1 MLRKLMDKKALL
13 IKYYNGESNRKE
25 IEYLL
30 EHIGPEDTDNYHSV
44 MKQLWDSFLLYPDLE
59 ASVAERIYSKIL
71 EAGNIQESNP
81 SKYGIG
87 YGMRVAATLTGLILV
102 SALVIWMMNQMNEI
116 IYSTSYGE
124 KKTIIL
130 SDSSE
135 ITLNSNSTLRL
146 SSNYNSRNREVFL
159 TGEAY
164 FDIKE
169 ITTGSKK
176 QLFIVHANDVLVE
189 VIGTKF
195 NVSTRR
201 NKTLVVLESGKVQL
215 NLNKNETDSHIM
227 QPGEFVAY
235 TSESKNLERKFV
247 DPEIYSSWRNNILV
261 FEEATIQ
268 QIAQTIEDHFGYAVI
283 LDDEELMRKM
293 YKGTFP
299 TDNVE
304 VLLESLSKSFDLQ
317 VIMHGKNIIMKN

>member
-1 MLRKLMDKKALL
+1 MDKKALL

-30 EHIGPEDTDNYHSV
+30 EHIGPEDTDDYQSV
-44 MKQLWDSFLLYPDLE
+44 MKELWDSFLLYPDLE
-59 ASVAERIYSKIL
+59 ASVAEKIYSKIL
-71 EAGNIQESNP
+71 ESGNIQKSNP

-87 YGMRVAATLTGLILV
+87 YGTRVAATLTGLILV
-102 SALVIWMMNQMNEI
+102 SALVIWMMNQMSET

-124 KKTIIL
+124 KKTIVL
-130 SDSSE
+130 SDSSQ
-135 ITLNSNSTLRL
+135 IIMNSNSVLRL
-146 SSNYNSRNREVFL
+146 NNNFNSKNREVFL

-164 FDIKE
+164 FDIQ
-169 ITTGSKK
+169 KK
-176 QLFIVHANDVLVE
+176 MPGNRNSMFVVHANDVLVE
-189 VIGTKF
+189 VLGTRF
-195 NVSTRR
+195 NVNTRR
-201 NKTLVVLESGKVQL
+201 NKTMVVLESGKVQL
-215 NLNKNETDSHIM
+215 NLNKNEADSLIM

-235 TSESKNLERKFV
+235 TSENKNLERKFV

-268 QIAQTIEDHFGYAVI
+268 QIAQTIEDHFGYTVI

-317 VIMHGKNIIMKN
+317 VIMHGKNIILKN